1 MKISSTTYKNTPSFK
16 GIYNNKLLLKSLK
29 FAADYPAIFSGTVS
43 LGLSTIVRP
52 LVILTT
58 PKTDKENRNYACAKS
73 LASNAIGYTIMA
85 AATLPVSNA
94 VIKIDK
100 APQKYIS
107 KQTINT
113 LKGNSKELLNSK
125 VYQFATQLFKLGLGF
140 VIAVPKSI
148 LTCLLIPP
156 IMTLFFKNTKQEPQR
171 AKQHKNISFKGFY
184 NKATDHIAKGIGK
197 LLNQKPLQKIA
208 ERYADT
214 NFAQHIMNATD
225 VLLTGTF
232 IQQTAKSKKIENER
246 KKALIYNSAIST
258 GLSIAGGYAINHYTK
273 NHTEKFIKKFS
284 EINKES
290 PLLEKYLEGIKIA
303 KPVIILGGIYYIA
316 IPIISTFLADKAEK
330 KF

>member
-1 MKISSTTYKNTPSFK
+1 
-16 GIYNNKLLLKSLK
+16 
-29 FAADYPAIFSGTVS
+29 
-43 LGLSTIVRP
+43 
-52 LVILTT
+52 
-58 PKTDKENRNYACAKS
+58 
-73 LASNAIGYTIMA
+73 MA
-85 AATLPVSNA
+85 GATLPVSKA

-100 APQKYIS
+100 SPQKYIS

-140 VIAVPKSI
+140 VIAVPKSV

-156 IMTLFFKNTKQEPQR
+156 IMTLFFKGTKQEPKR
-171 AKQHKNISFKGFY
+171 VKLHKNISFKGLY
-184 NKATDHIAKGIGK
+184 NEATEHIAKGIGK
-197 LLNQKPLQKIA
+197 LLNKKLLQKIA
-208 ERYADT
+208 AKYADT

-232 IQQTAKSKKIENER
+232 IQQTVKSKKIKNER